1 MLVDR
6 EATIDTLNQT
16 VVNMTEQKRQLMA
29 DVAALSQ
36 KCEMYKDNTR
46 KCQATLNR
54 QNQRLQALF
63 QMSQAMAIALLKPGD
78 VPPEYHR
85 HYVGYIFRD
94 ILHAHTTLIRASTRV
109 QKAFRG
115 HRGRL
120 AFLSSS
126 RPRGVPLPLPWH
138 RAVRDARRGVGAV
151 GNGLRTGGGGQS
163 RMSVVTHHP
172 AGSGLVLGY
181 LGASWPTPLDIWLAF
196 LSALICLDAAAQE
209 QSHTRRCA
217 CVSSDA
223 L

>member
-1 MLVDR
+1 MLADR
-6 EATIDTLNQT
+6 EATIDTLSQT

-36 KCEMYKDNTR
+36 KCEMYKENTR

-78 VPPEYHR
+78 VPTEYHR
-85 HYVGYIFRD
+85 HYVGYIYRD

-120 AFLSSS
+120 AFLSCS
-126 RPRGVPLPLPWH
+126 RPRGIPLPLPWH
-138 RAVRDARRGVGAV
+138 RAVGEARRGVGAGAGGHRV
-151 GNGLRTGGGGQS
+151 RTGGDGQS
-163 RMSVVTHHP
+163 RMPVVTHHH

-181 LGASWPTPLDIWLAF
+181 LGASWLNLLD
-196 LSALICLDAAAQE
+196 
-209 QSHTRRCA
+209 
-217 CVSSDA
+217 V
-223 L
+223 